1 MRPTDQHSTRHEKL
15 DAPLGPG
22 WRIPDSPSLPI
33 RERVSRITSP
43 HRRGP
48 RAAASQNQIQKR
60 IHVSVCQTRGF
71 CVPVPNPEHVGPHGD
86 AVSVSRGTDQRDW
99 RAVIDTGLRISV
111 GHLCG
116 IMRITAVRGCAI
128 PASVPF
134 PSESVHFWLGSKNA
148 QKKITAV
155 KKWPDALLRSTDGD
169 LRSPFSNSLTLRHE
183 KFRPFRSEEH
193 PGGHFFKAERSFCQ
207 SLEAS
212 IKGCVR

>member
-1 MRPTDQHSTRHEKL
+1 MNESEGPVPGLSRQRRRALMIGVDVPRPITTWRNRLSAKRGTRRFAYGVPFCMPNRL
-15 DAPLGPG
+15 NPG

-116 IMRITAVRGCAI
+116 IMRITAVRCCRFAHR
-128 PASVPF
+128 ASFEKRTCIFGLDPKMHKKDHAWEETTWQF
-134 PSESVHFWLGSKNA
+134 PV
-148 QKKITAV
+148 
-155 KKWPDALLRSTDGD
+155 
-169 LRSPFSNSLTLRHE
+169 
-183 KFRPFRSEEH
+183 FR
-193 PGGHFFKAERSFCQ
+193 
-207 SLEAS
+207 
-212 IKGCVR
+212 